1 MKTTKLLLRLVV
13 LSIIFIFSSCSNDG
27 ILMDDLSSNLS
38 EKGGKKTVPETT
50 VGNNLSFPVIWS
62 DGISK
67 ELRGTPETITE
78 LEGSWWGVWG
88 EDPIDPQAIL
98 YSCGPYIGEASPCAE
113 AIYRAYIQKDAKNTW
128 QASNWVPD
136 SPIDV
141 DLIDWGDNLESIDW
155 SINSQV
161 RTEVVLYKDLETAV
175 TEYAM
180 RHCNSW
186 GIDEVHGLQ
195 TDMDKNPVTGLE
207 GQGMRATVYTPNA
220 RLTIQKL
227 HVENLSQIEGK
238 LNWLPRIG
246 WTEQGGVSED
256 LVNDKPLFNMVIN
269 DAGDGP
275 GFYNAEV
282 NVKGK
287 VIYGYTWNVRKDN
300 EDAGYYRITF
310 SFDNETNLNTFF
322 VDGITDILL
331 PIEEPEEII
340 ALSEEDGETS
350 KGGFAIIDY
359 DNNLT
364 YMDIL
369 IIGKTTGN
377 GGGNGGGSG
386 SGGGTG
392 HGNR

>member
-1 MKTTKLLLRLVV
+1 
-13 LSIIFIFSSCSNDG
+13 
-27 ILMDDLSSNLS
+27 
-38 EKGGKKTVPETT
+38 
-50 VGNNLSFPVIWS
+50 
-62 DGISK
+62 
-67 ELRGTPETITE
+67 
-78 LEGSWWGVWG
+78 
-88 EDPIDPQAIL
+88 
-98 YSCGPYIGEASPCAE
+98 
-113 AIYRAYIQKDAKNTW
+113 
-128 QASNWVPD
+128 
-136 SPIDV
+136 
-141 DLIDWGDNLESIDW
+141 
-155 SINSQV
+155 
-161 RTEVVLYKDLETAV
+161 
-175 TEYAM
+175 
-180 RHCNSW
+180 
-186 GIDEVHGLQ
+186 
-195 TDMDKNPVTGLE
+195 
-207 GQGMRATVYTPNA
+207 
-220 RLTIQKL
+220 
-227 HVENLSQIEGK
+227 
-238 LNWLPRIG
+238 
-246 WTEQGGVSED
+246 
-256 LVNDKPLFNMVIN
+256 MVIN

>member
-300 EDAGYYRITF
+300 EDSGYYRITF